1 MINMSSLKILLVNTY
16 HFRGGGD
23 STYTFNLA
31 ELLRN
36 YGHNVA
42 FFAMQDIRNLP
53 DPNADLFVSNI
64 DFRKLNRKKNPLTGL
79 RVLCRAIYSV
89 EARKKFNK
97 LLSRFKP
104 DIIHL
109 QNIHAHITPSIIFEA
124 KRYKI
129 PVVWTLHDYKLICPN
144 SHFLIDKSKE
154 ICEACGKNSYYK
166 AIQKRCKKGSL
177 LASTMASIEAYT
189 HRIMKVK
196 DQVDMFLAPS
206 KFLRN
211 KLIEYGFSKE
221 KVVHMP
227 LFIPENFFKKDNGN
241 RGYFLFL
248 GKLEPIKGI
257 YQLLEASRIAQ
268 DAKLILAGRVEEPL
282 ASELSNLLSSNAQ
295 YVGVKQGREL
305 QELLQD
311 ALALVLPSI
320 WYENQPFAILEAFAR
335 GKPVIASRLGGMI
348 ELVEDGVRGILV
360 PPGDIKALAE
370 SMEWMVNHPEVTK
383 KMGESAYE
391 YVLYKHHPEIH
402 YRQLK
407 EVYAK
412 ILSKYQ

>member
-1 MINMSSLKILLVNTY
+1 MGTLRILLVNTY

-23 STYTFNLA
+23 SAYTFNLA

-36 YGHNVA
+36 YGHDVA
-42 FFAMQDIRNLP
+42 FFAMQDNRNLP

-64 DFRKLNRKKNPLTGL
+64 NFRKLNRKKNPFTGL
-79 RVLCRAIYSV
+79 QVLCRAIYSI

-97 LLSRFKP
+97 LLARFKP
-104 DIIHL
+104 DVVHL

-144 SHFLIDKSKE
+144 SHFFIDKSKK
-154 ICEACGKNSYYK
+154 ICEACKKNSYYK

-177 LASTMASIEAYT
+177 LASTLASIEAYA
-189 HRIMKVK
+189 HQIMKVK

-206 KFLRN
+206 KFLWN
-211 KLIEYGFSKE
+211 KLIEYGFLAE

-227 LFIPENFFKKDNGN
+227 LFIPENFFKRSNGN

-248 GKLEPIKGI
+248 GKLETIKGI
-257 YQLLEASRIAQ
+257 YQLLEACRIAH

-282 ASELSNLLSSNAQ
+282 ANELSDLLPPNAQ
-295 YVGVKQGREL
+295 YVGLKQGKEL

-311 ALALVLPSI
+311 ALALILPSPC
-320 WYENQPFAILEAFAR
+320 YENQPFAILEAFAR

-360 PPGDIKALAE
+360 SPGDTKALAE
-370 SMEWMVNHPEVTK
+370 AIGWMVNHPEK
-383 KMGESAYE
+383 IKEMGEDAYE
-391 YVLYKHHPEIH
+391 YVLRTHSAWVH
-402 YRQLK
+402 YQQLMEAYRTVIK
-407 EVYAK
+407 
-412 ILSKYQ
+412 